1 MRDFIFIFDQ
11 EYVISLGLK
20 LSDLLF
26 LDYMYKF
33 MSSGKM
39 RKRFYD
45 DKWYYNITYN
55 KILSDL
61 PILGIKERQLRNMII
76 SLEEKGILKRLNG
89 KKTQLYIYIDFDRL
103 FGENLPNLENVHDN
117 NLENCGN
124 ILSNQDGNNVPNL
137 TQKVAGNILPKKQDK
152 LVSKSEMGGNA
163 LPQEK
168 KSPETNC
175 NEVGRVLPT
184 IESINKK
191 LIKIGIKNA
200 CAIKEYASLFDG
212 CLELELKKVFSSV
225 TFDTFLKDTKLYS
238 IEGDEVVLEVS
249 NAEIFKDSI
258 LDTFTQAVQVAADNL
273 EI

>member
-89 KKTQLYIYIDFDRL
+89 KKTQLYIYIDFDKL
-103 FGENLPNLENVHDN
+103 FGENLPNLENVNDN

-152 LVSKSEMGGNA
+152 LVSKSEMGGNV

-168 KSPETNC
+168 KSSETNC

-200 CAIKEYASLFDG
+200 CVIKEYASLFDG
-212 CLELELKKVFSSV
+212 CLELETKKGF
-225 TFDTFLKDTKLYS
+225 
-238 IEGDEVVLEVS
+238 
-249 NAEIFKDSI
+249 FKCY
-258 LDTFTQAVQVAADNL
+258 F
-273 EI
+273 